1 MTSLRE
7 QIGKERDRL
16 VLVRK
21 SLTASLDQTTPH
33 GPEYVPFYVAVAKY
47 IEASMGRLHAQ
58 DMRMGELLPERAA
71 GMDAEVKGLL
81 RDVEERLEGSR
92 KNLQALAGAR
102 QVLEAKGASALKNFE
117 AVARTYTEYIR
128 SRMGHQ
134 KAPSD
139 LAMKLFTEADWTY
152 MAGAT
157 PQDIALEQQLY
168 DRVLAAIPPGVKA
181 VPG

>member
-21 SLTASLDQTTPH
+21 SLSAALEESAVH
-33 GPEYVPFYVAVAKY
+33 GPEYVPFYIAVAKY

-58 DMRMGELLPERAA
+58 DTRMSELLPERAR
-71 GMDAEVKGLL
+71 GMDVDVTGLL
-81 RDVEERLEGSR
+81 KDVEERLAGSR
-92 KNLQALAGAR
+92 KNLKSLADARQALEARGA
-102 QVLEAKGASALKNFE
+102 AALPEFE
-117 AVARTYTEYIR
+117 SVSRTYTEYIR

-134 KAPSD
+134 KGPSD

-157 PQDIALEQQLY
+157 PADIALEERLFNQ
-168 DRVLAAIPPGVKA
+168 VLATTPPSLK
-181 VPG
+181 